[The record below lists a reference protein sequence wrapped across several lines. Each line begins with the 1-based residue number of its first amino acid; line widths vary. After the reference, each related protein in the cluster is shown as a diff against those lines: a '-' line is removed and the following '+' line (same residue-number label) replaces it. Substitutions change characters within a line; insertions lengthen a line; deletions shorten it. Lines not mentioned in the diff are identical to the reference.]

1 MTVVGG
7 QNGGGAAAVA
17 VPTERIRN
25 VLVVGHTG
33 TGKSTLVEA
42 MLRAAGVGAARAPGA
57 TGCPTV
63 DHEPEEQSRQHSLGL
78 SLVSFTYDGH
88 KLNVLDAP
96 GGAEAIGD
104 AYPALRAA
112 DTAVFVVDA
121 TSGVQPQHLE
131 LWAECEKLDLPRIVL
146 LNKFDLQQASYQD
159 NIDALRDLYG
169 KPLAPVHMPI
179 GIGEDFTGVI
189 DLLHANAVEFRDGRR
204 IEEDIPEAHREQ
216 AMRNREHLIEAV
228 VENDDELLM
237 RYLDGDVPSTEELAD
252 VFAHGIAECGFFP
265 VLCAEADAGI
275 GVELLLH
282 FIVEECPSPTDG
294 PFHLSSEGDTAMYV
308 AKTLSDQYVGRINVL
323 RLLRGTLDVDDTLVD
338 ARTGQTHRMHQ
349 IFTLRGKEQLPIA
362 GAAAGDIVA
371 VAKLEDVETGD
382 VLSVGEP
389 LEVDV
394 PMPPP
399 GFHRVVLDPA
409 TPQDDDK
416 LSTALQR
423 ILQEDRSITMDRD
436 EGRGTNI
443 LAFHGPTHVS
453 VTVERLARKFGCN
466 VTPEPAPIDFR
477 ETVRAK
483 ASGIGKHVK
492 QSGGHGQYGVAH
504 IELAPLGRGDGFA
517 FVDQIVGGVIPHT
530 FIPSV
535 EKGVADALRE
545 GPLGGFPV
553 VDVEVRLVDGKHH
566 SVDSSDAAFQMAGIL
581 AFRDAVAKAQPVLLE
596 PVMEVDIVVPDDL
609 TGAVMSDL
617 SSRRGRIMGTD
628 AAGRGGT
635 MIHAQVPEAEL
646 QTFAAEFRA
655 LTSGHGTVAMRYDHH
670 EEVPDAIAKRLL
682 ATTGADG

>member
-1 MTVVGG
+1 VGG
-7 QNGGGAAAVA
+7 SNGGGAAGA

-25 VLVVGHTG
+25 VVVLGHTG

-63 DHEPEEQSRQHSLGL
+63 DFEPEESSRQHSLGL
-78 SLVSFTYDGH
+78 SLVSFDFDGH

-112 DTAVFVVDA
+112 DAAVFVVDA
-121 TSGVQPQHLE
+121 TTGVQPQHVE
-131 LWAECEKLDLPRIVL
+131 LWEACERLSLPRIVL
-146 LNKFDLQQASYQD
+146 LNKFDLAQARYQE
-159 NIDALRDLYG
+159 NIDELRERYG

-179 GIGEDFTGVI
+179 GIAEDFTGVI
-189 DLLHANAVEFRDGRR
+189 DLLHGDAVEFVDGER
-204 IEEDIPEAHREQ
+204 IEEDIPAEHAEQ
-216 AMRNREHLIEAV
+216 AARNREHLVEAV
-228 VENDDELLM
+228 VENDDDLLM
-237 RYLDGDVPSTEELAD
+237 RYLDGEVPDAHELAE

-294 PFHLSSEGDTAMYV
+294 PFHLSSDGDPAVYV
-308 AKTLSDQYVGRINVL
+308 AKTFSDQYVGRINLL
-323 RLLRGTLDVDDTLVD
+323 RVLRGTLEVDDTLVD
-338 ARTGQTHRMHQ
+338 ARTGQTHRLHQ
-349 IFTLRGKEQLPIA
+349 LFSLRGKEQLPVSA
-362 GAAAGDIVA
+362 VAAGDIVA
-371 VAKLEDVETGD
+371 VAKLDDVETGD
-382 VLSVGEP
+382 VLSTGEE

-399 GFHRVVLDPA
+399 GYHRVVLHPA

-423 ILQEDRSITMDRD
+423 MLQEDPSIGLERS
-436 EGRGTNI
+436 EELGTQV
-443 LAFHGPTHVS
+443 LSFYGPTHVA
-453 VTVERLARKFGCN
+453 VTTERLARKFSCN
-466 VTPEPAPIDFR
+466 VTPEAAPIGFR
-477 ETVRAK
+477 ETIRGK

-492 QSGGHGQYGVAH
+492 QSGGHGQFGVAH
-504 IELAPLGRGDGFA
+504 VEIAPLGRGEGFA
-517 FVDQIVGGVIPHT
+517 FVDQIVGGAIPNNY
-530 FIPSV
+530 IPSV
-535 EKGVADALRE
+535 EKGVVEAMRS
-545 GPLGGFPV
+545 GPLGGYPV
-553 VDVEVRLVDGKHH
+553 VDVEVRLVDGKYH

-581 AFRDAVAKAQPVLLE
+581 AFRDAVGQAQPVLLE
-596 PVMEVDIVVPDDL
+596 PVMEVDIAVPEDL

-617 SSRRGRIMGTD
+617 SGRRGRIMGTD

-646 QTFAAEFRA
+646 TTFAAEFRA
-655 LTSGHGTVAMRYDHH
+655 LTSGHGTFAMRYDHH
-670 EEVPDAIAKRLL
+670 EEVPDAIASRLI
-682 ATTGADG
+682 ARAGDDAD